1 MTSSSDCT
9 NPQPLAF
16 LGEEIAGVSL
26 TRAGSTKVSL
36 TGENSSIDSRASFL
50 AGVLGAIFLFGLA
63 SDFEAAEALP
73 ESWPFLAENFMAV
86 SGFDFG
92 VF

>member
-1 MTSSSDCT
+1 VTSSSAYT
-9 NPQPLAF
+9 KPQPLAF

-50 AGVLGAIFLFGLA
+50 AGVLRDNLDRLA

-73 ESWPFLAENFMAV
+73 ESCTFLAENFMAV